1 MSAITWTGR
10 LRNSRII
17 VQLAILKVSVGWMYA
32 LLSSN
37 FNRITIYELGI
48 AAVLITT
55 MLGVYHLASPF
66 KVWFGKL
73 SDERPLWGR
82 HRTPY
87 LFLGSMLSAII
98 FPALPLL
105 ALEMSSG
112 MVWAFVLGYV
122 LLLLYGIGL
131 DMAGSA
137 HYALAAEVLPYNL
150 RGIAI
155 TAMFTMTIA
164 STILSAAYIKFVM
177 PVYTFETMQE
187 LYALT
192 PFVVGTSAILGLLG
206 VEPREPHAM
215 HKQVATDL
223 PSNVF
228 KMMQAM
234 LRRDKAIEQ
243 FFFFVLLSTAGIFLQ
258 DSILEVFGAS
268 VLAMSVKETTSFQ
281 QIWGGGALLGM
292 VVMGI
297 ATAIRP
303 LNKVRIAIV
312 GNYGTAAGLLL
323 LVAVSLTQER
333 TFLYAALL
341 TMGIST
347 GLHTLGTVTTMM
359 DLTVE
364 NAKATYMGLWGF
376 AIMIGHGMASLLSGG
391 LVTLLIEQIG
401 IAASVGYAI
410 IFLFEAA
417 LLVMGAAM
425 LFGINVQHFQQLHQR
440 DLLLSLEAQAE

>member
-1 MSAITWTGR
+1 MPVTLGR
-10 LRNSRII
+10 RGWHALKIA
-17 VQLAILKVSVGWMYA
+17 QLAILKVSVGWMYA

-87 LFLGSMLSAII
+87 LFMGSMLSAII

-105 ALEMSSG
+105 AVQMSEG
-112 MVWAFVLGYV
+112 IIWAFVLGYV

-150 RGIAI
+150 RGMAV

-164 STILSAAYIKFVM
+164 STILSAAYIKSAM
-177 PVYTFETMQE
+177 PVYSFEAMQE

-192 PFVVGTSAILGLLG
+192 PLVVGVSTVLGLLG
-206 VEPREPHAM
+206 VEPKDKHATR
-215 HKQVATDL
+215 KQVASEL
-223 PSNVF
+223 PSNVL
-228 KMMQAM
+228 KMMSAM
-234 LRRDKAIEQ
+234 LRQDKAIEQ
-243 FFFFVLLSTAGIFLQ
+243 FFFFVLVSTAGIFLQ

-268 VLAMSVKETTSFQ
+268 VLQMSVKETTAFQ
-281 QIWGGGALLGM
+281 QIWGGGALLSM
-292 VVMGI
+292 VIMGI
-297 ATAIRP
+297 VTAVRP
-303 LNKVRIAIV
+303 MNKVHIALM
-312 GNYGTAAGLLL
+312 GNYGTAAGLLI
-323 LVAVSLTQER
+323 LVMVSLSADK

-341 TMGIST
+341 TMGIAT

-364 NAKATYMGLWGF
+364 HAKATYMGLWGF
-376 AIMIGHGMASLLSGG
+376 AIMIGHGVASLLSGG
-391 LVTLLIEQIG
+391 LVTLLIEQMSIS
-401 IAASVGYAI
+401 ASVGYAI
-410 IFLFEAA
+410 IFLFEATL
-417 LLVMGAAM
+417 LLVGAVM
-425 LFGINVQHFQQLHQR
+425 LFGINVEQFQRLNQR
-440 DLLLSLEAQAE
+440 ELMLSLEAQGE

>member
-1 MSAITWTGR
+1 MSPSFTQQV
-10 LRNSRII
+10 RNGRII
-17 VQLAILKVSVGWMYA
+17 LQLALLKISVGWMYA

-112 MVWAFVLGYV
+112 MVWAFVLGYL

-150 RGIAI
+150 RGIAV

-206 VEPREPHAM
+206 VEPRDKNAARKH
-215 HKQVATDL
+215 VATEL

-228 KMMQAM
+228 KMMGAM
-234 LRRDKAIEQ
+234 LRSDKAIEQ
-243 FFFFVLLSTAGIFLQ
+243 FFFFVLISTAGIFLQ

-268 VLAMSVKETTSFQ
+268 VLKMSVKETTSFQ

-303 LNKVRIAIV
+303 LSKVRLALV

-323 LVAVSLTQER
+323 LVGVSLMEDR

-341 TMGIST
+341 TMGVST

>member
-1 MSAITWTGR
+1 MTTTLAQR
-10 LRNSRII
+10 LRNGRII
-17 VQLAILKVSVGWMYA
+17 AQLAILKISVGWMYA

-48 AAVLITT
+48 AAALITT

-73 SDERPLWGR
+73 SDERPMWGR
-82 HRTPY
+82 HRAPY
-87 LFLGSMLSAII
+87 LFLGSMLSAVV
-98 FPALPLL
+98 FPALPTL
-105 ALEMSSG
+105 ALEMSG
-112 MVWAFVLGYV
+112 GVVWAFVAGYI

-150 RGIAI
+150 RGVAV

-164 STILSAAYIKFVM
+164 STILSAAYIKFAM
-177 PVYTFETMQE
+177 PVYSFETMQE

-192 PFVVGTSAILGLLG
+192 PFVVGASAALGLLG
-206 VEPREPHAM
+206 VEPRDGNAAR
-215 HKQVATDL
+215 KSVATEL

-228 KMMQAM
+228 KMMGAM

-243 FFFFVLLSTAGIFLQ
+243 FFFFALISTAGIFLQ

-268 VLAMSVKETTSFQ
+268 VLKMSVKETTSFQ

-292 VVMGI
+292 VVMGV

-303 LNKVRIAIV
+303 LNKVRIALV

-323 LVAVSLTQER
+323 LVVVSLMEER

-341 TMGIST
+341 TMGVST

-376 AIMIGHGMASLLSGG
+376 AIMIGHGVASLASGG
-391 LVTLLIEQIG
+391 LVTLLIEQMG
-401 IAASVGYAI
+401 VAASVGYAV
-410 IFLFEAA
+410 IFAIEAG
-417 LLVMGAAM
+417 LLVIGAAM
-425 LFGINVQHFQQLHQR
+425 LFGINVQNFQRLNQR
-440 DLLLSLEAQAE
+440 DLALSLETQMD

>member
-1 MSAITWTGR
+1 MATAFAQHW
-10 LRNSRII
+10 RNGRII
-17 VQLAILKVSVGWMYA
+17 VQLAVLKVSVGWMYA

-73 SDERPLWGR
+73 SDERPMWGR

-98 FPALPLL
+98 FPVLPQL
-105 ALEMSSG
+105 ALAMSEG
-112 MVWAFVLGYV
+112 AVWAFVLGYV

-150 RGIAI
+150 RGMAV

-164 STILSAAYIKFVM
+164 STIFSAAYIKFAM
-177 PVYTFETMQE
+177 PVYSFETMQE

-192 PFVVGTSAILGLLG
+192 PLIVGASAVLGLIG
-206 VEPREPHAM
+206 VEPQEKGATR
-215 HKQVATDL
+215 KSVATEL

-228 KMMQAM
+228 KMMGAM

-243 FFFFVLLSTAGIFLQ
+243 FFFFVLISTAGIFLQ

-268 VLAMSVKETTSFQ
+268 VLKMSVKETTSFQ
-281 QIWGGGALLGM
+281 QIWGGGVLLGM
-292 VVMGI
+292 VVMAI
-297 ATAIRP
+297 ATAIQP
-303 LNKVRIAIV
+303 LSKVRIALV

-323 LVAVSLTQER
+323 LSAVSLMEER
-333 TFLYAALL
+333 TILYTALL

-376 AIMIGHGMASLLSGG
+376 AIMIGHGIASLASGG

-401 IAASVGYAI
+401 LAASTGYAL
-410 IFLFEAA
+410 IFLFEAT
-417 LLVMGAAM
+417 LLVVGAAM
-425 LFGINVQHFQQLHQR
+425 LFGIDVQKFQRLNQR
-440 DLLLSLEAQAE
+440 ELWLSLEAQAD